1 MNKSFSFLVLNSIA
15 SLLLFCNT
23 TARAQNQ
30 VDILSPD
37 DKIEIICTNT
47 GKSINRQRDLR
58 SIDKVISNFGQ
69 ADSSRVKEII
79 ALGGDVKFLH
89 YADNYFIVPMNKFS
103 HNGFEINDN
112 NFFVTINNSVKIQ
125 IGEKINPILQ
135 LISPKRN
142 YTNTKVIGT
151 PLKNNIK
158 NIGKISLSYGYN
170 EEGELKASEH
180 WLVVYYDM
188 STMKIVRIFDYH
200 AS

>member
-79 ALGGDVKFLH
+79 ALGGDVKFLY
-89 YADNYFIVPMNKFS
+89 YADNYFIVPQNIFA
-103 HNGFEINDN
+103 NDGFEINDN